1 MNHRTIEQPEPETTT
16 RQAWLGILARASA
29 AELHA
34 CLEQAPQLPAYALLR
49 EPEIGLIMVQGRIG
63 GSGAVFNLGEMTVT
77 RCSIRDDGGR
87 VGHGYASGRNLLQVE
102 LMARLDAV
110 MQDAALHAIYRHAVI
125 EPLMHAQQVRRTV
138 LADKAAATEVKFF
151 TLETMRS

>member
-1 MNHRTIEQPEPETTT
+1 MNHRATDQPDPKTTA

-29 AELHA
+29 ADLHI
-34 CLEQAPQLPAYALLR
+34 CLKQAPQLPAYALLR
-49 EPEIGLIMVQGRIG
+49 EPEIGLIMAQGRIG
-63 GSGAVFNLGEMTVT
+63 GSGAAFNLGEITVT

-87 VGHGYASGRNLLQVE
+87 VGHGYATGRDLLQAE

-110 MQDAALHAIYRHAVI
+110 MQDADLHVVYHHTVI
-125 EPLMHAQQVRRTV
+125 EPLQRAQHERRIQ
-138 LADKAAATEVKFF
+138 LANKAAATEVKFF